1 MAIDGVAADFIYST
15 DREPE
20 IVEAG
25 YDNSQ
30 MSQEDFLK
38 VLLADIKW
46 QDPLNA
52 ADISDFINNS
62 VKLRELEVF
71 NSFESSVKSFV
82 SAIQSQTLI
91 FASNFIGKLVKYEG
105 NQTYVKDGKGYVS
118 FTLSAPADTVT
129 VRVFDQ
135 SGNIVEEK
143 VYNNLDAGEE
153 YSLEIDNP
161 DLPDGYYTVTV
172 DATSGGIPVDATV
185 ISLALVKEVIRDEN
199 GNVYAITEVSSIPVD
214 KIIGI
219 GG

>member
-1 MAIDGVAADFIYST
+1 MAIDGITT
-15 DREPE
+15 DYFFSSKEPE

-62 VKLRELEVF
+62 VKLRELEVL

-91 FASNFIGKLVKYEG
+91 FASSFIGKLVEYEG

-129 VRVFDQ
+129 VTVFDQ
-135 SGNIVEEK
+135 SGNVVEEK
-143 VYNNLDAGEE
+143 VYNNLNAGEK
-153 YSLEIDNP
+153 YSVEIDNP

-172 DATSGGIPVDATV
+172 NATSGGTPVDSTV
-185 ISLALVKEVIRDEN
+185 VSLALVEEVRRDES
-199 GNVYAITEVSSIPVD
+199 GNVYAVTEVSSIPVD

>member
-1 MAIDGVAADFIYST
+1 MAIDGITADFLYPTSQKPKVV
-15 DREPE
+15 D
-20 IVEAG
+20 AG
-25 YDNSQ
+25 YDNSK

-38 VLLADIKW
+38 ILLADIQW

-62 VKLRELEVF
+62 VKLRELEVL
-71 NSFESSVKSFV
+71 NSFESSVKTFV
-82 SAIQSQTLI
+82 SAIQSQALL
-91 FASNFIGKLVKYEG
+91 FATGFIGKLVEYEG

-161 DLPDGYYTVTV
+161 DLPDGYYTVMV
-172 DATSGGIPVDATV
+172 DAESGGAPVNTTV
-185 ISLALVKEVIRDEN
+185 VSLALVEGVRRDES
-199 GNVYAITEVSSIPVD
+199 GNVYAVTEVSSIPID
-214 KIIGI
+214 KIVGI